1 MLAGRTAP
9 VAKRIRVIEIM
20 KFRDYY
26 EVLGVPRDASNDQIK
41 AAYRRLARKFHP
53 DVSKEAD
60 AEARFKEVGE
70 AYDVLRD
77 PEKRASYDQLGANWK
92 SGQDFRPPPGWESV
106 FRESTRNTD
115 GAGDPFSR
123 FFEDLFRAQKSQ
135 GPQSSKPSAET
146 LSVSIELDE
155 AFRGAEKQIRITDQG
170 SVSTAPRTLKFK
182 IPKGVTDGQK
192 IRLGGQGA
200 LGMNGQRGD
209 LLLELNIRPHPL
221 YKVEGNDVTLELPV
235 APWELALGATVE
247 VPTLAGRVDLRIPPG
262 SRPGARMRLRGRG
275 LGKSPGD
282 QYVVLTPVLPDAKS
296 AKARELY
303 TRMRDEL
310 DFEPRKDWP

>member
-1 MLAGRTAP
+1 
-9 VAKRIRVIEIM
+9 M

-26 EVLGVPRDASNDQIK
+26 EVLGVPRDASGDEIK
-41 AAYRRLARKFHP
+41 AAYRRLARKYHP
-53 DVSKEAD
+53 DVSKESD
-60 AEARFKEVGE
+60 AEDRFKEVGE

-77 PEKRASYDQLGANWK
+77 SEKRASYDQLGANWK

-106 FRESTRNTD
+106 YRESSRNTD

-135 GPQSSKPSAET
+135 HRGGARPAAET

-155 AFRGAEKQIRITDQG
+155 AFNGAEKQIRISDQG
-170 SVSTAPRTLKFK
+170 SVSAAPRTLKFK

-221 YKVEGNDVTLELPV
+221 YKVEGGDVTLELPV

-247 VPTLAGRVDLRIPPG
+247 VPTLAGRVDLRIPG
-262 SRPGARMRLRGRG
+262 GTRPGARMRLRGRG
-275 LGKSPGD
+275 LGKTPGD
-282 QYVVLTPVLPDAKS
+282 QFVVLNLVLPDAETEQ
-296 AKARELY
+296 AREFY
-303 TRMRDEL
+303 GRMRDEL
-310 DFEPRKDWP
+310 DFEPRRDWP